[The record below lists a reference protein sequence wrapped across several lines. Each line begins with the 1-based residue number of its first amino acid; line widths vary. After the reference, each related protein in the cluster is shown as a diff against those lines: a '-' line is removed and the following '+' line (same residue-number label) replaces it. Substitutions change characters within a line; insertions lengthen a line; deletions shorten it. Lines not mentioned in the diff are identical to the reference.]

1 MPLRTIKTPFAKGCA
16 AAFTSL
22 ILAACG
28 GSGLYNF
35 ARTYEPL
42 KAERSHMSATETQVA
57 FEDVKRDPNGFK
69 NAEVGWFGVV
79 TSFSDLD
86 DGRQRLGL
94 SLRAHQPRHLCSDN
108 REASCR
114 VTVSEKSLGNFTVDL
129 KLAPEEL
136 NGKDRVWIGSLLKV
150 YGTPTG
156 EYDEEG
162 ALVLKETYHRHFPR
176 DTYVTTAN
184 RDSMRR

>member
-1 MPLRTIKTPFAKGCA
+1 MLLRTIKTPVT
-16 AAFTSL
+16 TSS
-22 ILAACG
+22 LAALSLLFMACG
-28 GSGLYNF
+28 SSGLYNF

-42 KAERSHMSATETQVA
+42 KAERSHMEASETQA
-57 FEDVKRDPNGFK
+57 SFEDVKRDPNGFK
-69 NAEVGWFGVV
+69 NKEVGWFGVV
-79 TSFSDLD
+79 TSFSDIE
-86 DGRQRLGL
+86 GGGQRLGL
-94 SLRAHQPRHLCSDN
+94 SLRAHQPRHLCADN

-114 VTVSEKSLGNFTVDL
+114 VTVSEKSLGNFTVDI

-162 ALVLKETYHRHFPR
+162 AVVLKATYHRHFPR
-176 DTYVTTAN
+176 GTYVTTAN